1 MVAKDQKERK
11 EIPDLPAKR
20 ESVGN
25 KDYQELTVLMAYK
38 ENPATKG
45 RGEILD

>member
-11 EIPDLPAKR
+11 EIPDLLAKR

-25 KDYQELTVLMAYK
+25 KDYQELTVLMVYK